1 MQEPY
6 WWYVLY
12 VRSNTEHKVVESF
25 QQTFRKKGL
34 QYEIDVFCPESEK
47 FYNSK
52 KDRILG
58 RQYLRR
64 PMFAN
69 YVFVETN
76 MPALEF
82 RSAVY
87 DIIYNSSDIIRLL
100 TYGGSGEIAIK
111 QEERIRLEY
120 LLKDKRCVEHSIG
133 YIEGDNIVITC
144 GPLMGREGSIKKV
157 NRHHRVAQIEIDMFG
172 QKQIVDVALE
182 IIEKTMSGS

>member
-12 VRSNTEHKVVESF
+12 VRSNTEHRVVESF

-52 KDRILG
+52 KNRILG

-64 PMFAN
+64 PVFAN

-82 RSAVY
+82 RGAVY

-133 YIEGDNIVITC
+133 YIEGDNIVITY
-144 GPLMGREGSIKKV
+144 GPLMGREGSIKKI

-182 IIEKTMSGS
+182 IVDKKQ